1 MTNTL
6 DAARQA
12 TIPEAWECMQW
23 LWHEAEI
30 LDANRVREWLELLTA
45 DIDYRLPIRVTRERD
60 GGSEFSADGYHMYED
75 YDSLLARVDRL
86 DTDFAWAEDPPS
98 RTRRIVS
105 NVRVTVGDGP
115 VYHVRSN
122 FLIFRSRL
130 DATTYEL
137 LLGERRDR
145 LVTVDDLLKLQERVI
160 LLDHTT
166 IASKNLA
173 IFF

>member
-1 MTNTL
+1 MDPKDTGR
-6 DAARQA
+6 DAS
-12 TIPEAWECMQW
+12 IPEAWECMQW
-23 LWHEAEI
+23 LWREAEM
-30 LDANRVREWLELLTA
+30 LDANRVREWLGLLTP

-60 GGSEFSADGYHMYED
+60 GGSEFSSSGYHILED
-75 YDSLLARVDRL
+75 YDSLAARVDRL

-105 NVRVTVGDGP
+105 NIRVTVADDSLH
-115 VYHVRSN
+115 HVKSN

-130 DATTYEL
+130 DSTSYEL
-137 LLGERRDR
+137 LLGERHDQLIRDGDR
-145 LVTVDDLLKLQERVI
+145 LRLKRRVI

-166 IASKNLA
+166 LASKNLA